1 MTEHWT
7 RRKWLQTGAAG
18 LLTSGTFGAT
28 SQNPGSA
35 QRNASKEPAP
45 PRRLL
50 YNYDAWGPFL
60 KGHSME
66 AIHRNIDLF
75 AGTQVTTV
83 MLSPNAGQ
91 SVSYPS
97 QVGDMCHSRPLSAEQ
112 RTILYKGMGEV
123 FAKATEGVAELWQRQ
138 KVDAF
143 GLLVQRALSR
153 GMEVFG
159 SFRMNDVHMAQMED
173 GKGPYTDQFYRDHPE
188 WRVPGSWALNYGVAE
203 VQQYRLAQLEEL
215 VRKYPL
221 QGLELDFVRGVP
233 YFASDLPQQAQ
244 LNMPSKATRSIP
256 GFPRDLAE
264 NSVPVMTSFIRD
276 VRKMTERV
284 SRETGRKILLA
295 VRVPS
300 SLWGCRRVGLDTVA
314 WHREKSL
321 DFLTVAH
328 FLHLFYDLP
337 IDEFKSAMPGLSIY
351 GCIDYIVGGP
361 YINRYLYAR
370 DASAEIYRGAA
381 AALLARGA
389 DGILLFNMYVSRG
402 NDPDPKGKD
411 WRHDEPLEVLREV
424 RDLASLE
431 RKPKLYLVD
440 YKWDLFDKPFYDVKA
455 QLPQQTAPDLPLTVR
470 ICLGETQLSGKQLT
484 LRVVA
489 ESLPAGSVVRIQING
504 VGQGASRAASQP
516 LLFPEPY
523 NQMPPEPS
531 QCLDFLIR
539 AEDVKFGLNE
549 VAVLSSLPLIIQQ
562 IELSVILV

>member
-1 MTEHWT
+1 MSEHWT
-7 RRKWLQTGAAG
+7 RRKWLQSSAAG
-18 LLTSGTFGAT
+18 LLTASSLGAT
-28 SQNPGSA
+28 AQKPGPVS
-35 QRNASKEPAP
+35 RNALKGPVP

-60 KGHSME
+60 KGHSTE
-66 AIHRNIDLF
+66 AIHQNIDLF

-91 SVSYPS
+91 SLSYPG
-97 QVGDMCHSRPLSAEQ
+97 QVGEMCHSRPLSAEQ
-112 RTILYKGMGEV
+112 RTILYKGMGDV
-123 FAKATEGVAELWQRQ
+123 FAKATEGVAALWQNQ
-138 KVDAF
+138 KIDAF

-159 SFRMNDVHMAQMED
+159 SFRMNDVHMAQMQD

-188 WRVPGSWALNYGVAE
+188 WRVPGSWALNYGIAE
-203 VQQYRLAQLEEL
+203 VRQYRLAQLEEL
-215 VRKYPL
+215 LRKYPL
-221 QGLELDFVRGVP
+221 DGLELDFVRGIP
-233 YFASDLPQQAQ
+233 YFPSDLPQQAQ
-244 LNMPSKATRSIP
+244 LDMPSKATRSIP

-264 NSVPVMTSFIRD
+264 NSVPVMTSFIKD
-276 VRKMTERV
+276 VSKMAERV

-295 VRVPS
+295 ARVPS
-300 SLWGCRRVGLDTVA
+300 SLSGCRRVGLDPVA
-314 WHREKSL
+314 WHREGCL

-337 IDEFKSAMPGLSIY
+337 IDQFKAVMPGLTIY

-381 AALLARGA
+381 ASLLARGA

-424 RDLASLE
+424 RDLESLE
-431 RKPKLYLVD
+431 GKAKLYLVD

-455 QLPQQTAPDLPLTVR
+455 QLPQQTTPDLPLVLQM
-470 ICLGETQLSGKQLT
+470 CLGEKRLSGKQLT
-484 LRVVA
+484 LRVIAEKLPA
-489 ESLPAGSVVRIQING
+489 ESMVRIQVNG
-504 VGQGASRAASQP
+504 VGQGASKPALKP

-523 NQMPPEPS
+523 NQMPPDPS
-531 QCLDFLIR
+531 QCLDFMIR
-539 AEDVKFGLNE
+539 AEDVKFGMNE
-549 VAVLSSLPLIIQQ
+549 VTVLSSLTLLIQQ
-562 IELSVILV
+562 IELSVI